1 MIYRE
6 DRHHEEIV
14 VDLGGQEEQF
24 EELKTL
30 IAFAAGNLCKMDR
43 IAQEYNKDKQF
54 ADHYEVAYLRLDT
67 PDTIRITYF
76 GVCENTEFDVVFQVA
91 DGDLILRSFGTIKD
105 IASDWYKTD
114 EGYR

>member
-1 MIYRE
+1 
-6 DRHHEEIV
+6 
-14 VDLGGQEEQF
+14 
-24 EELKTL
+24 
-30 IAFAAGNLCKMDR
+30 
-43 IAQEYNKDKQF
+43 
-54 ADHYEVAYLRLDT
+54 LRF
-67 PDTIRITYF
+67 RITYF